1 MTRNDP
7 IRENQPVAWELRRRR
22 RYGSERI
29 DFFPTRGA
37 AELFA
42 RMNIERAGNVG
53 RIECVIGHTV
63 YYTIYADDE

>member
-1 MTRNDP
+1 MANDQ
-7 IRENQPVAWELRRRR
+7 ELAWELRRRL

-53 RIECVIGHTV
+53 RIVSVIGHTV
-63 YYTIYADDE
+63 YYDIHAEDE